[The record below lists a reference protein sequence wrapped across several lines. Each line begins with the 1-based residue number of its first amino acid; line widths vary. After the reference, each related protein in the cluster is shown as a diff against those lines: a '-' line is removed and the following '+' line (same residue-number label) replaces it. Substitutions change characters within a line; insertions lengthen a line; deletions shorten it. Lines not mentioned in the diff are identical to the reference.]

1 MTEPCRPR
9 TYSTKA
15 EPCHSRARH
24 EELKR
29 EVLFMKFKPIDELT
43 LADNFM
49 FCHTMK
55 NEELCKELLEKL
67 LHIKIDHIIY
77 PELEKEL
84 TAYYEMKSVRLDVYV
99 KDSDKI
105 FDIEMQNQPTNYLP
119 LRTRYYQSMIDVD
132 NLLKGEEYSN
142 LKESFI
148 IFICQFDPFNE
159 NLPCYTFK
167 NICKENTNIELQDK
181 TSKIIFNSTAYEN
194 ENDVDIKNFLKY
206 IKTQEATDD
215 FTIKLNSFVEKAK
228 QNQELRS
235 YYLSMNIHDSDIR
248 RVALA
253 EGKQIGLQEGLAQGA
268 EQNKIETAKNMIQKN
283 IPLETIAECTSLSLE
298 KVKELA
304 NNTQA

>member
-1 MTEPCRPR
+1 MTNAFL
-9 TYSTKA
+9 SL
-15 EPCHSRARH
+15 SFSDLIQGSV
-24 EELKR
+24 ELKR

-253 EGKQIGLQEGLAQGA
+253 EGKQIGLLEGA
-268 EQNKIETAKNMIQKN
+268 EQNKIETAKKLISMGLSLAQV
-283 IPLETIAECTSLSLE
+283 AEGTGLPLE
-298 KVKELA
+298 KVQELA
-304 NNTQA
+304 NNQQG

>member
-1 MTEPCRPR
+1 
-9 TYSTKA
+9 
-15 EPCHSRARH
+15 
-24 EELKR
+24 
-29 EVLFMKFKPIDELT
+29 
-43 LADNFM
+43 
-49 FCHTMK
+49 
-55 NEELCKELLEKL
+55 
-67 LHIKIDHIIY
+67 
-77 PELEKEL
+77 
-84 TAYYEMKSVRLDVYV
+84 MKSVRLDVYV

-181 TSKIIFNSTAYEN
+181 TSKIIFNSTAYDKEK
-194 ENDVDIKNFLKY
+194 DIEISSFLKY

-235 YYLSMNIHDSDIR
+235 YYFSMNIHDSDIR

-253 EGKQIGLQEGLAQGA
+253 EGKQIGLQEGLTKGA
-268 EQNKIETAKNMIQKN
+268 EQTKIETAKKFLKEGLPAEQ
-283 IPLETIAECTSLSLE
+283 IARCTDLPLE
-298 KVKELA
+298 KVQELA
-304 NNTQA
+304 NSQQG

>member
-15 EPCHSRARH
+15 ESCHSRARH
-24 EELKR
+24 EEQKER
-29 EVLFMKFKPIDELT
+29 YFMKFKPIDELT

-119 LRTRYYQSMIDVD
+119 LRTRYYQ
-132 NLLKGEEYSN
+132 
-142 LKESFI
+142 
-148 IFICQFDPFNE
+148 
-159 NLPCYTFK
+159 
-167 NICKENTNIELQDK
+167 
-181 TSKIIFNSTAYEN
+181 
-194 ENDVDIKNFLKY
+194 
-206 IKTQEATDD
+206 
-215 FTIKLNSFVEKAK
+215 
-228 QNQELRS
+228 
-235 YYLSMNIHDSDIR
+235 
-248 RVALA
+248 
-253 EGKQIGLQEGLAQGA
+253 
-268 EQNKIETAKNMIQKN
+268 
-283 IPLETIAECTSLSLE
+283 
-298 KVKELA
+298 
-304 NNTQA
+304 

>member
-1 MTEPCRPR
+1 MERLYFLDKLKIAFAICFKTLQAAYQVSCRNLRFAIEQGQPV
-9 TYSTKA
+9 A
-15 EPCHSRARH
+15 PH
-24 EELKR
+24 
-29 EVLFMKFKPIDELT
+29 I
-43 LADNFM
+43 
-49 FCHTMK
+49 CHTMK

-181 TSKIIFNSTAYEN
+181 TSKIIFNSTAYDKEK
-194 ENDVDIKNFLKY
+194 DIE
-206 IKTQEATDD
+206 IS
-215 FTIKLNSFVEKAK
+215 SF
-228 QNQELRS
+228 
-235 YYLSMNIHDSDIR
+235 
-248 RVALA
+248 
-253 EGKQIGLQEGLAQGA
+253 
-268 EQNKIETAKNMIQKN
+268 
-283 IPLETIAECTSLSLE
+283 
-298 KVKELA
+298 
-304 NNTQA
+304 

>member
-1 MTEPCRPR
+1 
-9 TYSTKA
+9 
-15 EPCHSRARH
+15 
-24 EELKR
+24 
-29 EVLFMKFKPIDELT
+29 MKFKPIDELT

-105 FDIEMQNQPTNYLP
+105 FDIEMQNQPANYLP

-253 EGKQIGLQEGLAQGA
+253 EGKQIGLQEGA
-268 EQNKIETAKNMIQKN
+268 EQKAIETAKKFISMGLSLAQV
-283 IPLETIAECTSLSLE
+283 AEGTGLPLE
-298 KVKELA
+298 KVQELA
-304 NNTQA
+304 NSQQG

>member
-1 MTEPCRPR
+1 M
-9 TYSTKA
+9 YF
-15 EPCHSRARH
+15 CHCHLSSSNLFDKGKIMSSSCATRGT
-24 EELKR
+24 KR

-181 TSKIIFNSTAYEN
+181 TSKIIFNSTAYDKEK
-194 ENDVDIKNFLKY
+194 DIEISSFLKY

-253 EGKQIGLQEGLAQGA
+253 EGKQIGLLEGA
-268 EQNKIETAKNMIQKN
+268 EQTAIETAKNLIHKN

-304 NNTQA
+304 NNTNE

>member
-1 MTEPCRPR
+1 
-9 TYSTKA
+9 
-15 EPCHSRARH
+15 
-24 EELKR
+24 
-29 EVLFMKFKPIDELT
+29 
-43 LADNFM
+43 
-49 FCHTMK
+49 MK

-159 NLPCYTFK
+159 NLPCYT
-167 NICKENTNIELQDK
+167 L
-181 TSKIIFNSTAYEN
+181 KIFA
-194 ENDVDIKNFLKY
+194 K
-206 IKTQEATDD
+206 KTQILN
-215 FTIKLNSFVEKAK
+215 FKIKPAK
-228 QNQELRS
+228 LF
-235 YYLSMNIHDSDIR
+235 LI
-248 RVALA
+248 
-253 EGKQIGLQEGLAQGA
+253 LQLTTKK
-268 EQNKIETAKNMIQKN
+268 KI
-283 IPLETIAECTSLSLE
+283 
-298 KVKELA
+298 
-304 NNTQA
+304 

>member
-1 MTEPCRPR
+1 MIVKLKIAFAICFKTLQAAYQVFCRNLRFAIEQGQPV
-9 TYSTKA
+9 A
-15 EPCHSRARH
+15 PH
-24 EELKR
+24 
-29 EVLFMKFKPIDELT
+29 I
-43 LADNFM
+43 
-49 FCHTMK
+49 CHTMK

-253 EGKQIGLQEGLAQGA
+253 EGKQIGLQEGA
-268 EQNKIETAKNMIQKN
+268 EQKAIETAKKFISMGLSLAQV
-283 IPLETIAECTSLSLE
+283 AEGTGLPLE
-298 KVKELA
+298 KVQELA
-304 NNTQA
+304 NSQQG

>member
-1 MTEPCRPR
+1 
-9 TYSTKA
+9 
-15 EPCHSRARH
+15 
-24 EELKR
+24 
-29 EVLFMKFKPIDELT
+29 
-43 LADNFM
+43 
-49 FCHTMK
+49 
-55 NEELCKELLEKL
+55 
-67 LHIKIDHIIY
+67 
-77 PELEKEL
+77 
-84 TAYYEMKSVRLDVYV
+84 
-99 KDSDKI
+99 
-105 FDIEMQNQPTNYLP
+105 
-119 LRTRYYQSMIDVD
+119 MIDVD

-253 EGKQIGLQEGLAQGA
+253 EGKQIGLQEGA

-304 NNTQA
+304 NNTQL

>member
-1 MTEPCRPR
+1 
-9 TYSTKA
+9 
-15 EPCHSRARH
+15 
-24 EELKR
+24 
-29 EVLFMKFKPIDELT
+29 
-43 LADNFM
+43 
-49 FCHTMK
+49 
-55 NEELCKELLEKL
+55 
-67 LHIKIDHIIY
+67 
-77 PELEKEL
+77 EKEL

-181 TSKIIFNSTAYEN
+181 TSKIIFNSTAYDKEK
-194 ENDVDIKNFLKY
+194 DIEISSFLKY

-253 EGKQIGLQEGLAQGA
+253 EGKQIGLQEGLTQGA
-268 EQNKIETAKNMIQKN
+268 EQKAIETAKKFLKEGLPAEQ
-283 IPLETIAECTSLSLE
+283 IARCTDLPLE
-298 KVKELA
+298 KVQELA
-304 NNTQA
+304 NSQQG

>member
-1 MTEPCRPR
+1 MTNVFFVVVILGLDPR
-9 TYSTKA
+9 NRRT
-15 EPCHSRARH
+15 
-24 EELKR
+24 KR

-181 TSKIIFNSTAYEN
+181 TSKIIFNSTAYDKEK
-194 ENDVDIKNFLKY
+194 DIEISSFLKY

-253 EGKQIGLQEGLAQGA
+253 EGKQIGLQEGA
-268 EQNKIETAKNMIQKN
+268 EQNKIETAKKLLQDNLPIEQIVKYTDL
-283 IPLETIAECTSLSLE
+283 PLE
-298 KVKELA
+298 KVQELA
-304 NNTQA
+304 NNINK

>member
-1 MTEPCRPR
+1 
-9 TYSTKA
+9 
-15 EPCHSRARH
+15 
-24 EELKR
+24 
-29 EVLFMKFKPIDELT
+29 MKFKPIDELT

-181 TSKIIFNSTAYEN
+181 TSKIIFNSTAYDN
-194 ENDVDIKNFLKY
+194 EKDIEISSFLKY

-253 EGKQIGLQEGLAQGA
+253 EGKQIGLQEGA
-268 EQNKIETAKNMIQKN
+268 EQTKIETAKNMIHKN
-283 IPLETIAECTSLSLE
+283 IPLETIAECTDLPLE

-304 NNTQA
+304 NREQE

>member
-1 MTEPCRPR
+1 MT
-9 TYSTKA
+9 
-15 EPCHSRARH
+15 
-24 EELKR
+24 
-29 EVLFMKFKPIDELT
+29 FKPIEELT

-49 FCHTMK
+49 FCHIMK
-55 NEELCKELLEKL
+55 NDELCKELLEKL

-84 TAYYEMKSVRLDVYV
+84 SVFYESKSVRLDVYI
-99 KDSDKI
+99 KDSDRV
-105 FDIEMQNQPTNYLP
+105 FDIEIQNYPQEHLP

-132 NLLKGEEYSN
+132 NLLKGEAYSN

-167 NICKENTNIELQDK
+167 NICKENTTIELQDK

-206 IKTQEATDD
+206 IKTQETTDD
-215 FTIKLNSFVEKAK
+215 FTCKLNSFVEKAK

-253 EGKQIGLQEGLAQGA
+253 EGKQIGLLEGA
-268 EQNKIETAKNMIQKN
+268 EQTKIETAKKMLQEG
-283 IPLETIAECTSLSLE
+283 LTVEQIARCTDLPLE
-298 KVKELA
+298 KVQELA
-304 NNTQA
+304 NITQN

>member
-1 MTEPCRPR
+1 
-9 TYSTKA
+9 
-15 EPCHSRARH
+15 
-24 EELKR
+24 
-29 EVLFMKFKPIDELT
+29 MKFKPIDELT

-148 IFICQFDPFNE
+148 IFICQFDH
-159 NLPCYTFK
+159 LM
-167 NICKENTNIELQDK
+167 
-181 TSKIIFNSTAYEN
+181 KIFPVIL
-194 ENDVDIKNFLKY
+194 LK
-206 IKTQEATDD
+206 ISARKTQILN
-215 FTIKLNSFVEKAK
+215 FKIKLAK
-228 QNQELRS
+228 LF
-235 YYLSMNIHDSDIR
+235 LI
-248 RVALA
+248 
-253 EGKQIGLQEGLAQGA
+253 LQLTTKK
-268 EQNKIETAKNMIQKN
+268 KI
-283 IPLETIAECTSLSLE
+283 
-298 KVKELA
+298 
-304 NNTQA
+304 

>member
-1 MTEPCRPR
+1 
-9 TYSTKA
+9 
-15 EPCHSRARH
+15 
-24 EELKR
+24 
-29 EVLFMKFKPIDELT
+29 MKFKPIDELT

-181 TSKIIFNSTAYEN
+181 TSKIIFNSTAYDKEK
-194 ENDVDIKNFLKY
+194 DIEISSFLKY

-268 EQNKIETAKNMIQKN
+268 EQKAIETAKKFISMGLSLAQV
-283 IPLETIAECTSLSLE
+283 AEGTGLSLE
-298 KVKELA
+298 KVQELA
-304 NNTQA
+304 NSQQG